1 MSMYTEK
8 GANSTRPGFPSSTA
22 LPSDFCQVN
31 SNKCSLCLHFH
42 PPCKKQTQA
51 ALLQEDPKEKDSS
64 QKGGGSRKEQGEGKP
79 RSSTAQPAVAA
90 SGDLSGEVWR
100 RQHQS
105 VRSREPGGRCTEG
118 LGSMAAKDSRDGAGG
133 EAQVGWM
140 WGGVLPGRVVWEQG
154 GAYEGDW

>member
-1 MSMYTEK
+1 MQPVP
-8 GANSTRPGFPSSTA
+8 AFPS
-22 LPSDFCQVN
+22 P
-31 SNKCSLCLHFH
+31 
-42 PPCKKQTQA
+42 
-51 ALLQEDPKEKDSS
+51 LQETNTGGTPAGGSQGEKDSS
-64 QKGGGSRKEQGEGKP
+64 QKRGGSRKEQGEGKP